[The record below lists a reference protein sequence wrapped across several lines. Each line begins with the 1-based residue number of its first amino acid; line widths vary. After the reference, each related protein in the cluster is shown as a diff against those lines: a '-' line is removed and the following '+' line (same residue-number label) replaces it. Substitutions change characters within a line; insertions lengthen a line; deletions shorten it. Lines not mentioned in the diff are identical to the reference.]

1 MANFNADF
9 RTGGEQLLL
18 VQSPSEANLY
28 GSAQF
33 TVAANIRYYQRVF
46 DTGTAGWCYY
56 STVNALDPSPAS
68 GSTSPN
74 WTGTISNSQVVDAQ
88 VVP

>member
-1 MANFNADF
+1 MADFNADF
-9 RTGGEQLLL
+9 YSGGAELLL
-18 VQSPSEANLY
+18 VQSPANADYY

-33 TVAANIRYYQRVF
+33 TVAANVRYYQRVF

-56 STVNALDPSPAS
+56 STLNALDPAPAS

-74 WTGTISNSQVVDAQ
+74 WTGTISSSQVVATT
-88 VVP
+88 VEP

>member
-1 MANFNADF
+1 MADFNADF
-9 RTGGEQLLL
+9 YSGGAELLL
-18 VQSPSEANLY
+18 VQSPANANYY

-33 TVAANIRYYQRVF
+33 TVAANVRYYQRVF

-56 STVNALDPSPAS
+56 STLNALDPAPAS

-74 WTGTISNSQVVDAQ
+74 WTGSISNSQVIDAQ

>member
-1 MANFNADF
+1 MADFNADF
-9 RTGGEQLLL
+9 YSGGTELLL
-18 VQSPSEANLY
+18 VQSPASADYY

-33 TVAANIRYYQRVF
+33 TVAANVRYYQRVF

-56 STVNALDPSPAS
+56 STVNVLNPSPAS

-74 WTGTISNSQVVDAQ
+74 WTGAISNSQVVATT
-88 VVP
+88 VEP